1 MALSVGSILQF
12 SLSGIIYGQRV
23 MNVWHFAI
31 ANQQGTPSIVNYA
44 EAWWN
49 HVKDEY
55 RAIPAAQYDTAF
67 LNIHAVE
74 ADNLTGEA
82 GDFPIPTGER
92 AGTRSNQSTTFQPA
106 FLAAGAKL
114 NVATRA
120 TRSGQKRFYGLVEAD
135 VTDGILQSSIVTAMN
150 DLLGIM
156 TSTLSLGAPALGGG
170 LRAVVARKDAV
181 TGVVTATQNVTGYT
195 ISPNVTTQ
203 NTRKVGRGV

>member
-1 MALSVGSILQF
+1 MALEVGSILQF
-12 SLSGIIYGQRV
+12 AVGGVIYGQRV
-23 MNVWHFAI
+23 MNVWHYEI
-31 ANQQGTPSIVNYA
+31 ATQQGTPNIVNYA

-82 GDFPIPTGER
+82 GDFPIPAGER
-92 AGTRSNQSTTFQPA
+92 AGTRSNQSTTFSPS

-135 VTDGILQSSIVTAMN
+135 VTDGILQSAVVTAIGA
-150 DLLGIM
+150 LLSVM
-156 TSTLSLGAPALGGG
+156 TSTLTLGAPALGGG
-170 LRAVVARKDAV
+170 LRCVVARKDAV
-181 TGVVTATQNVTGYT
+181 SGLVTATQNVTGF
-195 ISPNVTTQ
+195 SVNPQVTTQ
-203 NTRKVGRGV
+203 NTRKIGRGV